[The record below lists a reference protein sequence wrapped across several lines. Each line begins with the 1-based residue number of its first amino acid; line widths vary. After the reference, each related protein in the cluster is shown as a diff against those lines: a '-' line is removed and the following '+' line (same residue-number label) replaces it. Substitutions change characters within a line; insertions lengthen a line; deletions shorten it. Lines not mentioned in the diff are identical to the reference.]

1 MTLSEIG
8 PAEQGSVRFGMR
20 LPDRG
25 HQAPIAIGSDRG
37 FYAEEG
43 LDVSVVVTEDLEDQ
57 LLSGGLSL
65 ADMPSTQVLVNAG
78 TRGVPLRLVSGW
90 HGVRDYWI
98 AVGSGV
104 EAPEDLAGRRVI
116 LGAPADQPVRLKLL
130 ADAGWDMSGISFEA
144 TNPPGGSDV
153 WVAQLVSGEAAMAPI
168 FLRHRQAVAAA
179 GGRLVLDVS
188 KDWPS
193 NSVGASRS
201 FLEANPNTVIR
212 FLRATV
218 RAMAIWMDPAN
229 EDYVLDLWRR
239 EGLEVTEEHRTNY
252 VRGFLRPYGRADL
265 SLRESEFTDLVTGSR
280 LLPEMPPFDSYV
292 DERFLRA
299 ALQSL
304 GMSGLAP

>member
-1 MTLSEIG
+1 MAAAEIG
-8 PAEQGSVRFGMR
+8 PAEQSSVSFGMR

-25 HQAPIAIGSDRG
+25 HQAPIAIGTDRG

-43 LDVSVVVTEDLEDQ
+43 LDVSVVVTEDLESQ

-98 AVGSGV
+98 AVGPGIDTPQDLSG
-104 EAPEDLAGRRVI
+104 RQVI

-130 ADAGWDMSGISFEA
+130 ADAGWDMSGVSFEA

-153 WVAQLVSGEAAMAPI
+153 WVDQLVSGAVAMAPI
-168 FLRHRQAVAAA
+168 FLRHREAVAAA

-188 KDWPS
+188 KNWPS
-193 NSVGASRS
+193 NSVGASQA
-201 FLEANPNTVIR
+201 FLEANPNTVTR
-212 FLRATV
+212 FLRATL
-218 RAMAIWMDPAN
+218 RAMSIWMDPAN
-229 EDYVLDLWRR
+229 QDYVLDLWQRN
-239 EGLEVTEEHRTNY
+239 GLEVTDEHRVNY
-252 VRGFLRPYGRADL
+252 VPGFLRPYGRADL
-265 SLRESEFTDLVTGSR
+265 SLRESEFADLVGGSR

-299 ALQSL
+299 AQRSL
-304 GMSGLAP
+304 EAP